1 MSLQKKRVEI
11 NHRSVNR
18 RTPQSSHRP
27 SGRAEAPGFSMMMM
41 DSKGEAKRPFV
52 EDFNMEHCFSGATLT
67 LMAIS
72 ASSDVAESSKPRS
85 GYADLMNLPSCVYL
99 G

>member
-1 MSLQKKRVEI
+1 MSLQKKRVEM

-18 RTPQSSHRP
+18 RTQQSSHRP
-27 SGRAEAPGFSMMMM
+27 SGRAEATGFSVMMM
-41 DSKGEAKRPFV
+41 DSKGEVTRPFV

-72 ASSDVAESSKPRS
+72 ANSDTAETCKPRS